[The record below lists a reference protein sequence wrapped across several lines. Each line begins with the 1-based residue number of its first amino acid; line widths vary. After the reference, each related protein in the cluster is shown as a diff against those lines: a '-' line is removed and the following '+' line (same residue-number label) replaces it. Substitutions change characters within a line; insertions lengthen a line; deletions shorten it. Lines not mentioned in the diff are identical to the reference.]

1 VSQLWNT
8 FIFRP
13 MLNFLLALY
22 AVIGRNFGLSIIV
35 FTVLVRLVTLPVQV
49 QQMQSARKSQE
60 LQPQL
65 QELQRKYRNDREKLA
80 EEQMKLYREAGVSPL
95 GCLVPTLIQFP
106 IWIGLYQ
113 SIINALPDTPM
124 ALLNLGRYV
133 YEQFPLLSSLASVD
147 NLSSLIPLNN
157 HFLWL
162 NLARPDPYYVLPI
175 LTVATMWMQQKMMAS
190 PSTDPQAQA
199 MSQSM
204 ELMMPMMFGFITLQ
218 VASGLGLYFVAT
230 NVFGIVMQ
238 YFVSGWGTLSDV
250 FPQLGGSRSQAK
262 GKKNAPKR

>member
-1 VSQLWNT
+1 MSQLWNT

-13 MLNFLLALY
+13 MLNFLLSLY
-22 AVIGRNFGLSIIV
+22 AVLGRNFGLSIIV
-35 FTVLVRLVTLPVQV
+35 FTVLVRLVTLPVQM

-65 QELQRKYRNDREKLA
+65 QELQRKYKNDRDKLA

-95 GCLVPTLIQFP
+95 GCLIPTLIQFP

-113 SIINALPDTPM
+113 SIINALPDTPVQ
-124 ALLNLGRYV
+124 LLNLGRHV
-133 YEQFPLLSSLASVD
+133 YQQFPLLSSLAAVD

-162 NLARPDPYYVLPI
+162 NLARPDPYYVLPL
-175 LTVATMWMQQKMMAS
+175 LTVASMWLLQKMMAT

-204 ELMMPMMFGFITLQ
+204 ELMMPVMFGFITLQ
-218 VASGLGLYFVAT
+218 AASGLGIYFVAT
-230 NVFGIVMQ
+230 NVFGIVLQ
-238 YFVSGWGTLSDV
+238 YFVSGWGSLSEV
-250 FPQLGGSRSQAK
+250 IPQLGGGKSQTK
-262 GKKNAPKR
+262 DKKNARK

>member
-1 VSQLWNT
+1 MSELWNT

-13 MLNFLLALY
+13 MLNFLLSVYALL
-22 AVIGRNFGLSIIV
+22 GRNFGLSIIV
-35 FTVLVRLVTLPVQV
+35 FTVLVRLVTLPIQMR
-49 QQMQSARKSQE
+49 QMQSARKSQE

-65 QELQRKYRNDREKLA
+65 QELQRKYKNDREKLA

-113 SIINALPDTPM
+113 SIINALPGNPM
-124 ALLNLGRYV
+124 QLLNLGRYV
-133 YEQFPLLSSLASVD
+133 YRQFPLLSSFASLE

-157 HFLWL
+157 RFLWL
-162 NLARPDPYYVLPI
+162 NLARPDPWYVLPL
-175 LTVATMWMQQKMMAS
+175 LTVASMWVLQKMMAT
-190 PSTDPQAQA
+190 PSTDREAQA

-218 VASGLGLYFVAT
+218 AASGLGLYFVAT
-230 NVFGIVMQ
+230 NVFGIVLQ
-238 YFVSGWGTLSDV
+238 YFVSGWGSLSQV
-250 FPQLGGSRSQAK
+250 FPQLSGSKSETK
-262 GKKNAPKR
+262 GKKNARKR